1 MERCPAPALDWQ
13 QNGLVRAQ
21 SVAEATEAY
30 FAEQD
35 FIGQWLA
42 EKCTVRR
49 GDTTLWDRTADLYG
63 SWSAYAKA
71 AGEPPG
77 PVKAFGPAMRRKGL
91 MPYRTTQARG
101 FSGVL
106 LRRERPYGEHV
117 G

>member
-1 MERCPAPALDWQ
+1 MPALDWQ

-106 LRRERPYGEHV
+106 LQRERHYGEHV